1 MYAKMDKLG
10 NRTIF
15 VVGSVVDD
23 LQSVNYNQLV
33 VACLASIQDLQR
45 QVTELRGG
53 D

>member
-1 MYAKMDKLG
+1 MDKNG

-23 LQSVNYNQLV
+23 LRSVNYNQLV

-45 QVTELRGG
+45 QIGEMRDERV
-53 D
+53 